1 MRKAKE
7 RLAIMR
13 KAKERLTIMRKTK
26 ERLVIRRKGKERM
39 EMQIQIGKISQIH
52 QSVLGN
58 MLLLS
63 MTTNHTLVL

>member
-1 MRKAKE
+1 
-7 RLAIMR
+7 
-13 KAKERLTIMRKTK
+13 MRKTK
-26 ERLVIRRKGKERM
+26 ERLVIRRKPKGER
-39 EMQIQIGKISQIH
+39 EVRDVDTDWKKSQIH